1 MITIERVGHTTGGV
15 TDYSKLEVYFSDN
28 ELLTDTVRKTAI
40 EITPNG
46 TETKD

>member
-15 TDYSKLEVYFSDN
+15 TDYSKLDSNLVIMNYSQ
-28 ELLTDTVRKTAI
+28 TQYKTAI